1 MEYNF
6 LGIKMSKEKTIKDK
20 ILEYVYIISKQPIL
34 LKDLLVAN
42 RQHNEGM
49 HVDPAKL
56 GFRIRL
62 IRAYIVY
69 IGLVLAILIPAS
81 LLTHKPL
88 AKVDAHISIVGA
100 MIITAAIFI
109 GFNFFRDRMRDTMT
123 KELIKRSWKLHFPFF
138 SYEEYSHKIDEIFED
153 AMKEEISKRDL
164 EKYILENLS
173 K

>member
-1 MEYNF
+1 
-6 LGIKMSKEKTIKDK
+6 MSKEKTIKNK
-20 ILEYVYIISKQPIL
+20 LLEYVYTISKQPIL

-42 RQHNEGM
+42 RQHNDGM

-88 AKVDAHISIVGA
+88 AKIDAHISILGA
-100 MIITAAIFI
+100 MVITAVIFI
-109 GFNFFRDRMRDTMT
+109 GFNFFRDKMRDTMS
-123 KELIKRSWKLHFPFF
+123 KELIVRSWKLHFPFF
-138 SYEEYSHKIDEIFED
+138 SYEEYSSKIDEIFEK
-153 AMKEEISKRDL
+153 AMKDEISKRDL

>member
-1 MEYNF
+1 
-6 LGIKMSKEKTIKDK
+6 MSKEKTIKDK
-20 ILEYVYIISKQPIL
+20 ILEYIYIISKQPIL
-34 LKDLLVAN
+34 LKDLLIAN

-62 IRAYIVY
+62 VRAYIVY
-69 IGLVLAILIPAS
+69 IGIVLAILVPAS

-88 AKVDAHISIVGA
+88 AKVDAHISILGA

-138 SYEEYSHKIDEIFED
+138 SYEEYSSKINEIFEK
-153 AMKEEISKRDL
+153 AMREEVSKRDL

>member
-1 MEYNF
+1 
-6 LGIKMSKEKTIKDK
+6 MSKEKTIKNK
-20 ILEYVYIISKQPIL
+20 ILEYVYTISKQPIL

-42 RQHNEGM
+42 RQHNDGM

-62 IRAYIVY
+62 IRAYQVY
-69 IGLVLAILIPAS
+69 IGIVLGILVPIS

-88 AKVDAHISIVGA
+88 AKIDTHISILGA
-100 MIITAAIFI
+100 MFITAVIFI
-109 GFNFFRDRMRDTMT
+109 GFNFFMDRMRDSVT

-138 SYEEYSHKIDEIFED
+138 TYEEYSLKIDKIFEQ
-153 AMKEEISKRDL
+153 AMRDEISKRDL

>member
-1 MEYNF
+1 
-6 LGIKMSKEKTIKDK
+6 MSKEKTIKNK
-20 ILEYVYIISKQPIL
+20 ILEYVYTISKQPIL

-42 RQHNEGM
+42 RQHSDGM

-69 IGLVLAILIPAS
+69 IGIVLAIIVPIS

-88 AKVDAHISIVGA
+88 AKIDAHISILGA
-100 MIITAAIFI
+100 MVITAVIFI
-109 GFNFFRDRMRDTMT
+109 GFNFFRDKMRDTMT
-123 KELIKRSWKLHFPFF
+123 KELIVRSWKLHFPFF
-138 SYEEYSHKIDEIFED
+138 SYEEYSSKIDEIFEK
-153 AMKEEISKRDL
+153 AMKDEISKRDL

>member
-1 MEYNF
+1 
-6 LGIKMSKEKTIKDK
+6 MSKEKTIKDK
-20 ILEYVYIISKQPIL
+20 ILEYVYTISKQPIL

-69 IGLVLAILIPAS
+69 IGLVLAILIPIA

-88 AKVDAHISIVGA
+88 VKADPHISILGA
-100 MIITAAIFI
+100 MAITAVIFI

-123 KELIKRSWKLHFPFF
+123 KVLIKRSWKLHFPFF
-138 SYEEYSHKIDEIFED
+138 SYEEYSEKINDIFEN

>member
-1 MEYNF
+1 
-6 LGIKMSKEKTIKDK
+6 MSKEKTFKNK
-20 ILEYVYIISKQPIL
+20 LLEYVYTISKQPIL

-42 RQHNEGM
+42 RQHNDGM

-69 IGLVLAILIPAS
+69 IAIVLGILVPIS

-88 AKVDAHISIVGA
+88 AVIDPHISILGA
-100 MIITAAIFI
+100 MAITAAIFI
-109 GFNFFRDRMRDTMT
+109 GFNFFRDRMRDAMT
-123 KELIKRSWKLHFPFF
+123 KELIIRSWKLHFPFF
-138 SYEEYSHKIDEIFED
+138 SYEEYSQKIDEIFERSIKD
-153 AMKEEISKRDL
+153 EISKRDL

>member
-1 MEYNF
+1 
-6 LGIKMSKEKTIKDK
+6 MSKEKTIKNK
-20 ILEYVYIISKQPIL
+20 ILEYVYTISKQPIL

-42 RQHNEGM
+42 RQHSDGM

-62 IRAYIVY
+62 VRAYIVY
-69 IGLVLAILIPAS
+69 IGLVLAVVVPIS

-88 AKVDAHISIVGA
+88 AKIDAHISIIGA

-109 GFNFFRDRMRDTMT
+109 GFNFFRDRMRDSIT
-123 KELIKRSWKLHFPFF
+123 KELIKRSWKLRFPYF
-138 SYEEYSHKIDEIFED
+138 SHEEYASKVDAIFER
-153 AMKEEISKRDL
+153 AMKEEVAKRDL

>member
-1 MEYNF
+1 
-6 LGIKMSKEKTIKDK
+6 MSKEKTIKNK
-20 ILEYVYIISKQPIL
+20 LLEYVYTISKQPIL

-69 IGLVLAILIPAS
+69 IGIVLAIIVPIS

-88 AKVDAHISIVGA
+88 AKIDAHISILGA
-100 MIITAAIFI
+100 MVITAVIFI
-109 GFNFFRDRMRDTMT
+109 GFNFFRDKMRDTMT
-123 KELIKRSWKLHFPFF
+123 KELIVRSWKLHFPFF

-153 AMKEEISKRDL
+153 AMRDEVSKRDL
-164 EKYILENLS
+164 EKYILDNLS

>member
-1 MEYNF
+1 
-6 LGIKMSKEKTIKDK
+6 MSKEKTIKDR
-20 ILEYVYIISKQPIL
+20 ILEYIYTISKQPIL

-42 RQHNEGM
+42 RQHNDGM

-62 IRAYIVY
+62 VRAYIVY
-69 IGLVLAILIPAS
+69 IAIVLGILVPIS

-88 AKVDAHISIVGA
+88 AVIDPHISIVGA
-100 MIITAAIFI
+100 MAITAAIFI
-109 GFNFFRDRMRDTMT
+109 GFNFFRDRMRDTVT

-138 SYEEYSHKIDEIFED
+138 SYEEYSHKIDEIFEN

>member
-1 MEYNF
+1 
-6 LGIKMSKEKTIKDK
+6 MSKEKTFKNK
-20 ILEYVYIISKQPIL
+20 ILEYIYTTSKQPVL

-42 RQHNEGM
+42 MQNLDGM

-62 IRAYIVY
+62 VRAYIVY
-69 IGLVLAILIPAS
+69 IGIVLSIVIPIS

-88 AKVDAHISIVGA
+88 AKIDSHVSIIGA

-109 GFNFFRDRMRDTMT
+109 GFNFFRDKMRDIMT
-123 KELIKRSWKLHFPFF
+123 KELIKKSWKLRFPYF
-138 SYEEYSHKIDEIFED
+138 SYEEYSERVNEIFED
-153 AMKEEISKRDL
+153 SIKDEVSKRDL

>member
-1 MEYNF
+1 
-6 LGIKMSKEKTIKDK
+6 MSKEKTIKNK
-20 ILEYVYIISKQPIL
+20 LLEYVYTISKQPIL

-42 RQHNEGM
+42 RQHNDGM

-69 IGLVLAILIPAS
+69 IGIVLAIIVPIS

-88 AKVDAHISIVGA
+88 AKIDPHISILGA
-100 MIITAAIFI
+100 MVITAVIFI
-109 GFNFFRDRMRDTMT
+109 GFNFFRDKMRDTMT
-123 KELIKRSWKLHFPFF
+123 KELIVRSWKLHFPFF
-138 SYEEYSHKIDEIFED
+138 SYEEYSLKIDEIFEK
-153 AMKEEISKRDL
+153 AMKDEISKRDL

>member
-1 MEYNF
+1 
-6 LGIKMSKEKTIKDK
+6 MSKEKTIKNK
-20 ILEYVYIISKQPIL
+20 ILEYVYTISKQPIL

-42 RQHNEGM
+42 RQHSDGM

-62 IRAYIVY
+62 VRAYIVY
-69 IGLVLAILIPAS
+69 IGLVLAVVVPIS

-88 AKVDAHISIVGA
+88 AKIDAHISIIGA

-109 GFNFFRDRMRDTMT
+109 GFNFFRDRMRDSIT
-123 KELIKRSWKLHFPFF
+123 KELIKRSRKLHFPYF
-138 SYEEYSHKIDEIFED
+138 SYEEYSEKIEEIFEKSI
-153 AMKEEISKRDL
+153 KEEISKRDL
-164 EKYILENLS
+164 EKYIKDNLS

>member
-1 MEYNF
+1 
-6 LGIKMSKEKTIKDK
+6 MSKEKTIKDK
-20 ILEYVYIISKQPIL
+20 ILQYVYIISKQPII

-42 RQHNEGM
+42 RPHNEGM

-69 IGLVLAILIPAS
+69 IGIVLAILIPAS

-100 MIITAAIFI
+100 MIITAAIFM
-109 GFNFFRDRMRDTMT
+109 GFNFFRDRMRDTVT

-153 AMKEEISKRDL
+153 AMRDEVSKRDL

>member
-1 MEYNF
+1 
-6 LGIKMSKEKTIKDK
+6 MSKEKTIKNK
-20 ILEYVYIISKQPIL
+20 ILEYVYTISKQPIL

-42 RQHNEGM
+42 RQHSDGM

-62 IRAYIVY
+62 VRAYIVY
-69 IGLVLAILIPAS
+69 LGLVLAVVVPIS

-88 AKVDAHISIVGA
+88 AKIDAHISIIGA

-109 GFNFFRDRMRDTMT
+109 GFNFFRDRMRDSIT
-123 KELIKRSWKLHFPFF
+123 KELIKRSWKLHFPYF
-138 SYEEYSHKIDEIFED
+138 SYEEYSEKIEEIFEKSI
-153 AMKEEISKRDL
+153 KEEISKRDL
-164 EKYILENLS
+164 EKYIKDNLS

>member
-1 MEYNF
+1 
-6 LGIKMSKEKTIKDK
+6 MSKEKTIKDK
-20 ILEYVYIISKQPIL
+20 ILEYVYTISKQPIL

-69 IGLVLAILIPAS
+69 IGLVLAILIPIS

-88 AKVDAHISIVGA
+88 VKADPHISIVGA
-100 MIITAAIFI
+100 MAITAAIFM
-109 GFNFFRDRMRDTMT
+109 GFNFFRDRMRDTIT

-138 SYEEYSHKIDEIFED
+138 SYEEYSEKIDQIFEN

>member
-1 MEYNF
+1 
-6 LGIKMSKEKTIKDK
+6 MSKEKTIKNK
-20 ILEYVYIISKQPIL
+20 ILEYVYTISKQPIL

-42 RQHNEGM
+42 RQHSDGM

-62 IRAYIVY
+62 VRAYIVY
-69 IGLVLAILIPAS
+69 IGLVLAVVVPIS

-88 AKVDAHISIVGA
+88 AKIDAHISIIGA

-109 GFNFFRDRMRDTMT
+109 GFNFFRDRMRDSIT
-123 KELIKRSWKLHFPFF
+123 KELIKRSWKLHFPYF
-138 SYEEYSHKIDEIFED
+138 SYEEHSETIEEIFEKSI
-153 AMKEEISKRDL
+153 KEEISKRDL
-164 EKYILENLS
+164 EKYIKDNLS

>member
-1 MEYNF
+1 
-6 LGIKMSKEKTIKDK
+6 
-20 ILEYVYIISKQPIL
+20 
-34 LKDLLVAN
+34 
-42 RQHNEGM
+42 M

-62 IRAYIVY
+62 IRAYQVY
-69 IGLVLAILIPAS
+69 IGIVLGILVPIS

-88 AKVDAHISIVGA
+88 AKIDPHISILGA
-100 MIITAAIFI
+100 MAITAIIFI
-109 GFNFFRDRMRDTMT
+109 GFNFFMDRMRDSVT

-138 SYEEYSHKIDEIFED
+138 TYEEYSLKIDKIFEQ
-153 AMKEEISKRDL
+153 AMRDEISKRDL

>member
-1 MEYNF
+1 
-6 LGIKMSKEKTIKDK
+6 MSKEKTIKDK
-20 ILEYVYIISKQPIL
+20 ILEYVYTISKQPIL

-42 RQHNEGM
+42 RQHNDGM

-62 IRAYIVY
+62 IRAYQVY
-69 IGLVLAILIPAS
+69 IGIVLAILIPIS

-88 AKVDAHISIVGA
+88 AKIDAHISILGA
-100 MIITAAIFI
+100 MAITAAIFI

-138 SYEEYSHKIDEIFED
+138 SYEEYSTKINEIFEK
-153 AMKEEISKRDL
+153 AMREEVSKRDL

>member
-1 MEYNF
+1 
-6 LGIKMSKEKTIKDK
+6 MSKEKTIKNK
-20 ILEYVYIISKQPIL
+20 LLEYVYTISKQPIL

-42 RQHNEGM
+42 RQHNDGM

-69 IGLVLAILIPAS
+69 IGIVLAIIVPIS

-88 AKVDAHISIVGA
+88 AKIDPHISILGA
-100 MIITAAIFI
+100 MIITAVIFI
-109 GFNFFRDRMRDTMT
+109 GFNFFRDKMRDAMT
-123 KELIKRSWKLHFPFF
+123 KELIVRSWKLHFPFF
-138 SYEEYSHKIDEIFED
+138 SYEEYSSKIDEIFEK
-153 AMKEEISKRDL
+153 AMKDEISKRDL

>member
-6 LGIKMSKEKTIKDK
+6 LGTKMSKEKTIKDK

-69 IGLVLAILIPAS
+69 IG
-81 LLTHKPL
+81 
-88 AKVDAHISIVGA
+88 
-100 MIITAAIFI
+100 I
-109 GFNFFRDRMRDTMT
+109 GFSYINSCFFIDT
-123 KELIKRSWKLHFPFF
+123 
-138 SYEEYSHKIDEIFED
+138 
-153 AMKEEISKRDL
+153 
-164 EKYILENLS
+164 
-173 K
+173 

>member
-1 MEYNF
+1 
-6 LGIKMSKEKTIKDK
+6 MSKEKTIKNK
-20 ILEYVYIISKQPIL
+20 LLEYVYTISKQPIL

-42 RQHNEGM
+42 RQHNDGM

-62 IRAYIVY
+62 VRAYIVY
-69 IGLVLAILIPAS
+69 IAIVLGILVPIS

-88 AKVDAHISIVGA
+88 AVIDPHISIVGA
-100 MIITAAIFI
+100 MVITAAIFI
-109 GFNFFRDRMRDTMT
+109 GFNFFRDRMRDTVT

-138 SYEEYSHKIDEIFED
+138 SYEEYSLKIDNIFEQ
-153 AMKEEISKRDL
+153 AMRDEISKRDL

>member
-1 MEYNF
+1 
-6 LGIKMSKEKTIKDK
+6 MSKEKTIKNK
-20 ILEYVYIISKQPIL
+20 LLEYVYTISKQPIL

-42 RQHNEGM
+42 RQHNDGM

-69 IGLVLAILIPAS
+69 IGIVLAIIVPIS

-88 AKVDAHISIVGA
+88 AKIDPHISILGA
-100 MIITAAIFI
+100 MVITAVIFI
-109 GFNFFRDRMRDTMT
+109 GFNFFRDKMRDTMT
-123 KELIKRSWKLHFPFF
+123 KELIIRSWKLHFPFF
-138 SYEEYSHKIDEIFED
+138 TYEEYSEKIDEIFEK
-153 AMKEEISKRDL
+153 AMREEISKRDL
-164 EKYILENLS
+164 EKYILENLT

>member
-1 MEYNF
+1 
-6 LGIKMSKEKTIKDK
+6 MSKEKTIKNK
-20 ILEYVYIISKQPIL
+20 ILEYVYTISKQPIL

-42 RQHNEGM
+42 RQHSDGM

-62 IRAYIVY
+62 VRAYIVY
-69 IGLVLAILIPAS
+69 IGLVLAVVVPIS

-88 AKVDAHISIVGA
+88 AKIDAHISIIGA

-109 GFNFFRDRMRDTMT
+109 GFNFFRDRMRDTVT
-123 KELIKRSWKLHFPFF
+123 KVLIKRSWKLHFPFF
-138 SYEEYSHKIDEIFED
+138 SYEEYSHKIDEIFES

>member
-1 MEYNF
+1 
-6 LGIKMSKEKTIKDK
+6 MSKEKTIKNK
-20 ILEYVYIISKQPIL
+20 LLEYVYTISKQPIL

-42 RQHNEGM
+42 RQHNDGM

-69 IGLVLAILIPAS
+69 IGIVLAIIVPIS

-88 AKVDAHISIVGA
+88 AKIDPHISILGA
-100 MIITAAIFI
+100 MIITAVIFI
-109 GFNFFRDRMRDTMT
+109 EFNFFRDKMRDAMT
-123 KELIKRSWKLHFPFF
+123 KELIIRSWKLHFPFF
-138 SYEEYSHKIDEIFED
+138 SYEEYSQKIDEIFERSIKD
-153 AMKEEISKRDL
+153 EISKRDL

>member
-1 MEYNF
+1 
-6 LGIKMSKEKTIKDK
+6 MSKEKTIKNK
-20 ILEYVYIISKQPIL
+20 ILEYVYTISKQPIL

-42 RQHNEGM
+42 RQHSDGM

-62 IRAYIVY
+62 VRAYIVY
-69 IGLVLAILIPAS
+69 IGLVLAVVVPIS

-88 AKVDAHISIVGA
+88 AKIDAHISIIGA

-109 GFNFFRDRMRDTMT
+109 GFNFFRDRMRDSIT
-123 KELIKRSWKLHFPFF
+123 KELIKRSWKLHFPYF
-138 SYEEYSHKIDEIFED
+138 SYEEYSEKIEEIFEKSI
-153 AMKEEISKRDL
+153 KEEISKRDI
-164 EKYILENLS
+164 EKYIKDNLL

>member
-1 MEYNF
+1 
-6 LGIKMSKEKTIKDK
+6 MSKEKTIKDK
-20 ILEYVYIISKQPIL
+20 ILEYVYTISKQPIL

-42 RQHNEGM
+42 RQHNDGM

-62 IRAYIVY
+62 VRAYIVY
-69 IGLVLAILIPAS
+69 IAIVLGILVPIS

-88 AKVDAHISIVGA
+88 AVIDPHISIVGA
-100 MIITAAIFI
+100 MVITAAIFI
-109 GFNFFRDRMRDTMT
+109 GFNFFRDRMRDTVT
-123 KELIKRSWKLHFPFF
+123 KELIKRSWKVHFPFF
-138 SYEEYSHKIDEIFED
+138 SYEEYSLKIDNIFEQ
-153 AMKEEISKRDL
+153 AMRDEISKRDL